1 MSVPLL
7 MSKLKEKGYK
17 LTIQR
22 RQLVEAMHKAGRRLT
37 AREIHGALQ
46 KRTPAIGLD
55 TVYRNLRL
63 LCEIGMVHQIS
74 LHSGAV
80 YELDV
85 GQHHHHLVCIGCEKV
100 VCLPYC
106 PEIME
111 YTEQAVSEG
120 FSILGHSFELFGVCP
135 SCKQK

>member
-1 MSVPLL
+1 

-22 RQLVEAMHKAGRRLT
+22 RQLVETMHKVGRRLT
-37 AREIHGALQ
+37 AREVHGMLQ
-46 KRTPAIGLD
+46 KRTPSIGLD

-80 YELDV
+80 YELAV

-100 VCLPYC
+100 ICLPHC
-106 PEIME
+106 PEIIE
-111 YTEQAVSEG
+111 YTEQAASEG
-120 FSILGHSFELFGVCP
+120 FAILGHSFELFGICP
-135 SCKQK
+135 SCQKYH